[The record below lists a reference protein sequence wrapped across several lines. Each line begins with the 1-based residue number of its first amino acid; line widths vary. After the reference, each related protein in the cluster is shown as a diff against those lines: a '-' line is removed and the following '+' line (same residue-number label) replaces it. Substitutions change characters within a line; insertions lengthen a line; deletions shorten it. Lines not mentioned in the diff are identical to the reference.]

1 MSLHTDS
8 ARKGPGE
15 IKLLALDLDG
25 TLLRKDYTIGERTL
39 KAVHEAHRRGIKIVL
54 NSGRMTPSMEKPAD
68 LLGLDVY
75 LISYN
80 GAVGTSTRAE
90 KRERLFHQPIL
101 LNVAKEL
108 VALATD
114 RHLQLNYYLD
124 EIVYSEDHEDLA
136 HFVELYKKRTGAPYQ
151 MVESLESCTD
161 RAPTKGLFVLENA
174 DRDALYEELEPVYA
188 GRATVVKTEPEYLEF
203 LHPDVDKGVG
213 LTGLCESLG
222 IEMSQVMAIGDSD
235 NDEPV
240 IRAAG
245 WGVGV
250 ANAKE
255 KVRAAADAITEND
268 CDNDGVAEALERW
281 VL

>member
-1 MSLHTDS
+1 MVLHSEKKKYFD
-8 ARKGPGE
+8 E
-15 IKLLALDLDG
+15 IRLLALDLDG
-25 TLLRKDYTIGERTL
+25 TLLRRDYSIGERTR
-39 KAVHEAHRRGIKIVL
+39 KAVHEAHRRGIRIVL
-54 NSGRMTPSMEKPAD
+54 NSGRMTPSMERPAD

-80 GAVGTSTRAE
+80 GAVGTATRAE
-90 KRERLFHQPIL
+90 NRKCLFHQPIL
-101 LNVAKEL
+101 PDVAGEL

-124 EIVYSEDHEDLA
+124 EIVYSEDHADLA
-136 HFVELYKKRTGAPYQ
+136 HFVELYKKRTGAPYR
-151 MVESLESCTD
+151 MVESLASCTV
-161 RAPTKGLFVLENA
+161 RAPTKALFVMESA
-174 DRDALYEELEPVYA
+174 DRDALYDELQPAYA
-188 GRATVVKTEPEYLEF
+188 NRATVVKTEPEYLEF
-203 LHPDVDKGVG
+203 LHPKVNKGVG
-213 LTGLCESLG
+213 LAGLCESLG

-240 IRAAG
+240 VRAAG

-268 CDNDGVAEALERW
+268 CDHDGVAEALERW